1 MHQERKARVQENLNY
16 WQMEVNDSSR
26 SSERAF
32 FRNQASDGESATT
45 TKTFSSWPA
54 VIWQ

>member
-16 WQMEVNDSSR
+16 WQMEVNESSR

-54 VIWQ
+54 VIW